1 MRNFVRVLRLSWAY
15 RTRLIISVAAALLAS
30 VCWSLNISAAYPIL
44 KVLSSNESLHTWAEK
59 QIEHYEK
66 EGSDET
72 LLRHQERLRQEKAEL
87 DARPDAPDRGN
98 TLRRI
103 DAEQARLSKN
113 QAEALKK
120 AADYRWLR
128 TAVIQHLP
136 NDPFKTFGWIIFA
149 LVVGIAVKGVFEFVQ
164 EALVGA
170 VVQRT
175 LFDFRNQFFRRALHQ
190 DLKQLGETG
199 PAELMARM
207 TNDVEQ
213 LGTGMKM
220 LYGRVM
226 LEPLKMALSLACA
239 CAISWQLTLAF
250 LVAVAVAVFALNK
263 VSRAMKKAARKVL
276 ERMTELYRV
285 LRESFDGLR
294 VVKAFTGESR
304 ERRRFRAANQDYYK
318 RTVRVIN
325 IDAAIGPV
333 LETLGVLAVGLVLLA
348 GAYLVLAERTDLF
361 GMQMLSEP
369 IGPEA
374 LLTLYLLLATI
385 ADPVRK
391 LSSVWTKTQSGV
403 VAADRIFALYDRVPA
418 VGANAD
424 GPMVPRHEQT
434 IAFKNVSFSYLPG
447 RSALN
452 DVSLEV
458 TAGETVALVGPNGCG
473 KTTLLG
479 LLPRFYDP
487 DHGEILIDGVALRGA
502 NLRSLRKQLGL
513 VTQDTQLFDD
523 TILSNIAFGRPGA
536 TQEEVEAAA
545 KAAHAHEFI
554 VDMPQGYATRTGD
567 MAASRLS
574 GGQKQRLALARAILR
589 DPRIL
594 ILDEFTSQIDGES
607 EAKIHEA
614 LRTFVKGRTT
624 FLITHRRSTLELAD
638 RIVVMDGGRIVATG
652 KHADLLVTSSTYRR
666 LYDSQPSEAKGEGG
680 GGTLTELRPQGE
692 TVARDATVPPVVI
705 PAAGVQPPI
714 PPQQATPTDPA
725 GGEVPQAAQITLLK
739 DLMDDSQ
746 VKLTPAQQKLGRMM
760 RGEKP

>member
-1 MRNFVRVLRLSWAY
+1 MRNFLRVLRLSWAY
-15 RTRLIISVAAALLAS
+15 RSRLIISVVAALLAS

-44 KVLSSNESLHTWAEK
+44 KVLTSGESLHEWVEK
-59 QIEHYEK
+59 QIGHYEK

-72 LLRHQERLRQEKAEL
+72 VLKKQERLRAEKAAV
-87 DARPDAPDRGN
+87 DANPNSPDREN
-98 TLRRI
+98 VLRRNA
-103 DAEQARLSKN
+103 AEQARLGKD
-113 QAEALKK
+113 QVDAKQKEAQH
-120 AADYRWLR
+120 RWLKN
-128 TAVIQHLP
+128 AVIVYLP
-136 NDPFKTFGWIIFA
+136 ESPFRTFGWIIFA
-149 LVVGIAVKGVFEFVQ
+149 LVVGIGVKGVFEFVQ
-164 EALVGA
+164 ESMVGV

-175 LFDFRNQFFRRALHQ
+175 LFDFRNRFFRRALHQ

-226 LEPLKMALSLACA
+226 LEPLKMAFSLACA
-239 CAISWQLTLAF
+239 CVISWQLTLMF
-250 LVAVAVAVFALNK
+250 VGVVAVAVFALNK
-263 VSRAMKKAARKVL
+263 VSRTMKRAARKVL

-285 LRESFDGLR
+285 LREAFDGLR

-304 ERRRFRAANQDYYK
+304 ERRRFRAVNQDYYK

-325 IDAAIGPV
+325 IDAAVGPV
-333 LETLGVLAVGLVLLA
+333 LETLGVLSVGLVLLA
-348 GAYLVLAERTDLF
+348 GAYLVLTERTDLW
-361 GMQMLSEP
+361 GVPMLNEK

-391 LSSVWTKTQSGV
+391 LSNVWTKMQSGM
-403 VAADRIFALYDRVPA
+403 VAADRIFALYDRAPS

-424 GPMVPRHEQT
+424 GPVVPRHAKA
-434 IAFKNVSFSYLPG
+434 IAFQNVSFSYQPG

-473 KTTLLG
+473 KSTLMG

-487 DHGEILIDGVALRGA
+487 DHGEILIDGVPLRTA
-502 NLRSLRKQLGL
+502 NLRSVRKQIGL

-523 TILSNIAFGRPGA
+523 TILANIAFGRPGA

-554 VDMPQGYATRTGD
+554 VAMPQGYATRTGD

-607 EAKIHEA
+607 EAKIQEA

-624 FLITHRRSTLELAD
+624 FVITHRRSTLELAD
-638 RIVVMDGGRIVATG
+638 RIIVMDGGRIVATG
-652 KHADLLVTSSTYRR
+652 THADLLVNSSTYRR
-666 LYDSQPSEAKGEGG
+666 LYDAQPGESK
-680 GGTLTELRPQGE
+680 T
-692 TVARDATVPPVVI
+692 
-705 PAAGVQPPI
+705 AA
-714 PPQQATPTDPA
+714 
-725 GGEVPQAAQITLLK
+725 
-739 DLMDDSQ
+739 
-746 VKLTPAQQKLGRMM
+746 
-760 RGEKP
+760 

>member
-1 MRNFVRVLRLSWAY
+1 MRNFLRVLRLSWTY
-15 RTRLIISVAAALLAS
+15 RTRLIVSAIAALLAS

-44 KVLSSNESLHTWAEK
+44 KVLTQGQSLHEWVQQ
-59 QIEHYEK
+59 QIDHYEK

-72 LLRHQERLRQEKAEL
+72 RWKRQERLRQEKAEL
-87 DARPDAPDRGN
+87 DANPNAPDREN
-98 TLRRI
+98 TLRRN
-103 DAEQARLSKN
+103 ATEQARIGKD
-113 QAEALKK
+113 QADANEK
-120 AADYRWLR
+120 AARYRWLKNNLI
-128 TAVIQHLP
+128 VHLP
-136 NDPFKTFGWIIFA
+136 NSAFQTFGWIIFA
-149 LVVGIAVKGVFEFVQ
+149 LVLGIAIKGVFEFIQ
-164 EALVGA
+164 ESLVGA

-175 LFDFRNQFFRRALHQ
+175 LFDFRNQFFRRGLHQ
-190 DLKQLGETG
+190 DLKQLGDTG

-226 LEPLKMALSLACA
+226 LEPLKMGVSIICA
-239 CAISWQLTLAF
+239 CAISWQLTLMF
-250 LVAVAVAVFALNK
+250 VVVVAVAVFALNK
-263 VSRAMKKAARKVL
+263 VSRAMKRAARKVL
-276 ERMTELYRV
+276 ERMSELYRV
-285 LRESFDGLR
+285 LREAFDGLR

-304 ERRRFRAANQDYYK
+304 ERRRFRAANEDYYK
-318 RTVRVIN
+318 RTVKVIN

-348 GAYLVLAERTDLF
+348 GAYLVLAQRTDLF
-361 GMQMLSEP
+361 GIHMLSEP

-391 LSSVWTKTQSGV
+391 LSSVWTKTQSGM
-403 VAADRIFALYDRVPA
+403 VAADRIFALYDRQPT

-424 GPMVPRHEQT
+424 GPMVPKHEQT
-434 IAFKNVSFSYLPG
+434 ITFKNVCFSYIPG
-447 RSALN
+447 RPALN
-452 DVSLEV
+452 DVTLDV

-473 KTTLLG
+473 KSTLLG
-479 LLPRFYDP
+479 LLPRFYDT
-487 DHGEILIDGVALRGA
+487 DHGEILIDGVPLRTA
-502 NLRSLRKQLGL
+502 NLRSLRRQIGL

-523 TILSNIAFGRPGA
+523 TIFTNIAFGRPGA

-554 VDMPQGYATRTGD
+554 ADLPQGYQTRTGD

-614 LRTFVKGRTT
+614 LRTFVRGRTT
-624 FLITHRRSTLELAD
+624 FVITHRRSTLELAD
-638 RIVVMDGGRIVATG
+638 RIVVMDGGRIVAIG
-652 KHADLLVTSSTYRR
+652 KHAELLVTSSTYRR
-666 LYDSQPSEAKGEGG
+666 LYDTEPNEVRSENAGGAGEPRLQSGRV
-680 GGTLTELRPQGE
+680 TD
-692 TVARDATVPPVVI
+692 DATEPVVVPSPPV
-705 PAAGVQPPI
+705 PQSPS
-714 PPQQATPTDPA
+714 PQQRVTIEPA
-725 GGEVPQAAQITLLK
+725 GEEVPQVAPPSA
-739 DLMDDSQ
+739 
-746 VKLTPAQQKLGRMM
+746 VKLSPQQQKKAG
-760 RGEKP
+760 

>member
-1 MRNFVRVLRLSWAY
+1 MRNFLRVLRLSWAY
-15 RTRLIISVAAALLAS
+15 RTRIIVSILAALFAS

-44 KVLSSNESLHTWAEK
+44 KVKVLTSGESLQTWVDK
-59 QIEHYEK
+59 QVAHYEK
-66 EGSDET
+66 EGSDEG
-72 LLRHQERLRQEKAEL
+72 RQKDEERLTRDRAVLEAHPE
-87 DARPDAPDRGN
+87 APDRDN
-98 TLRRI
+98 LLRQNAA
-103 DAEQARLSKN
+103 DLARLPRD
-113 QAEALKK
+113 QADAQRK
-120 AADYRWLR
+120 AAQHRWLR
-128 TAVIQHLP
+128 DSLIVHLP
-136 NDPFKTFGWIIFA
+136 NDAFKTFGWIIFA
-149 LVVGIAVKGVFEFVQ
+149 LVVGIAVKGVFEFIQ
-164 EALVGA
+164 ESFVGA

-175 LFDFRNQFFRRALHQ
+175 LFDFRNQFFRRGLHQ

-239 CAISWQLTLAF
+239 CAISWQLTLGF

-263 VSRAMKKAARKVL
+263 VSRTIKKAARKVL

-325 IDAAIGPV
+325 IDAGVGPI
-333 LETLGVLAVGLVLLA
+333 LETLGVTAVGLVLLA
-348 GAYLVLAERTDLF
+348 GAYLVLAGRTDLF
-361 GMQMLSEP
+361 GIQMLSEP

-391 LSSVWTKTQSGV
+391 LSSVWTKTQSGM
-403 VAADRIFALYDRVPA
+403 VAADRIFALYDRQPS

-424 GPMVPRHEQT
+424 GPMVPKHAAS
-434 IAFKNVSFSYLPG
+434 IVFKNVSFSYTPG

-452 DVSLEV
+452 DVTLEV

-473 KTTLLG
+473 KSTLLG

-487 DHGEILIDGVALRGA
+487 DHGEILIDGVPLRTA
-502 NLRSLRKQLGL
+502 NLRSVRKQIGL

-523 TILSNIAFGRPGA
+523 TIAANIAFGRPGA
-536 TQEEVEAAA
+536 TPEEIEAAA

-554 VDMPQGYATRTGD
+554 ADLPQGYATRTGD

-607 EAKIHEA
+607 EVKIQEA

-624 FLITHRRSTLELAD
+624 FVITHRRSTLELAD
-638 RIVVMDGGRIVATG
+638 RIIVMDGGRIVAEG
-652 KHADLLVTSSTYRR
+652 KHAELLATSSTYRR
-666 LYDSQPSEAKGEGG
+666 LYDTEPSES
-680 GGTLTELRPQGE
+680 R
-692 TVARDATVPPVVI
+692 
-705 PAAGVQPPI
+705 AA
-714 PPQQATPTDPA
+714 
-725 GGEVPQAAQITLLK
+725 
-739 DLMDDSQ
+739 
-746 VKLTPAQQKLGRMM
+746 
-760 RGEKP
+760 

>member
-1 MRNFVRVLRLSWAY
+1 MRNFLRVLRLSWAY
-15 RTRLIISVAAALLAS
+15 RSRLVLAAVAAVLAAL
-30 VCWSLNISAAYPIL
+30 CWSLNISAAFPIL
-44 KVLSSNESLHTWAEK
+44 KVLIQGQNLHEWVDKEIEQFEQQANDPKKLSDIRNMRAK
-59 QIEHYEK
+59 QK
-66 EGSDET
+66 
-72 LLRHQERLRQEKAEL
+72 EL
-87 DARPDAPDRGN
+87 DENPIADDRED
-98 TLRRI
+98 TLRRL
-103 DAEQARLSKN
+103 ARDI
-113 QAEALKK
+113 ALKEKELAHAHEK
-120 AADYRWLR
+120 AAQHRWLKLN
-128 TAVIQHLP
+128 AICHLP
-136 NDPFKTFGWIIFA
+136 DNTFETFAWIVVA
-149 LVVGIAVKGVFEFVQ
+149 LVVGIAVKGLFEFVQ
-164 EALVGA
+164 ETMVGV

-175 LFDFRNQFFRRALHQ
+175 LFDFRNQFFRRGLHQ
-190 DLKQLGETG
+190 DFKQLGETG

-226 LEPLKMALSLACA
+226 LEPLRMAASLACA
-239 CAISWQLTLAF
+239 CFISWQLTLMF
-250 LVAVAVAVFALNK
+250 VAVVAVAVFALNK

-276 ERMTELYRV
+276 ERMSELYRV
-285 LRESFDGLR
+285 LREAFDGLR

-304 ERRRFRAANQDYYK
+304 ERRRFRAANEDYYK

-325 IDAAIGPV
+325 IDAAVGPI
-333 LETLGVLAVGLVLLA
+333 LETLGILAVGLVLVA
-348 GAYLVLAERTDLF
+348 GAYLVINSQTHLF
-361 GMQMLSEP
+361 GVRMLDDK

-391 LSSVWTKTQSGV
+391 LSSVWTKMQSGM
-403 VAADRIFALYDRVPA
+403 VAADRIFALYDREPS

-424 GPMVPRHEQT
+424 GPMVPPHAQGVV
-434 IAFKNVSFSYLPG
+434 FKNVSFSYLPG

-452 DVSLEV
+452 DVTLEV
-458 TAGETVALVGPNGCG
+458 NAGETVALVGPNGCG
-473 KTTLLG
+473 KSTLLG

-487 DHGEILIDGVALRGA
+487 DHGEILIDGVPLRTA
-502 NLRSLRKQLGL
+502 NLRSVRKQIGL

-523 TILSNIAFGRPGA
+523 TILANIAFGRPGA

-554 VDMPQGYATRTGD
+554 AALPQGYQTRTGD

-638 RIVVMDGGRIVATG
+638 RIVVMDGGRVVATG
-652 KHADLLVTSSTYRR
+652 THAELLVSSSTYRR
-666 LYDSQPSEAKGEGG
+666 LYDTEPTEGKN
-680 GGTLTELRPQGE
+680 
-692 TVARDATVPPVVI
+692 
-705 PAAGVQPPI
+705 AA
-714 PPQQATPTDPA
+714 
-725 GGEVPQAAQITLLK
+725 
-739 DLMDDSQ
+739 
-746 VKLTPAQQKLGRMM
+746 
-760 RGEKP
+760 

>member
-1 MRNFVRVLRLSWAY
+1 MRNFLRVLRLSWAY
-15 RTRLIISVAAALLAS
+15 RSRLIISVVAALLAS

-44 KVLSSNESLHTWAEK
+44 KVLTSGESLHEWVEK
-59 QIEHYEK
+59 QIGHYEK

-72 LLRHQERLRQEKAEL
+72 VLKKQERLRAEKAAV
-87 DARPDAPDRGN
+87 DANPNSPDREN
-98 TLRRI
+98 VLRRNA
-103 DAEQARLSKN
+103 AEQARIGKD
-113 QAEALKK
+113 QADANEK
-120 AADYRWLR
+120 AAQHRWLKN
-128 TAVIQHLP
+128 AVIVYLP
-136 NDPFKTFGWIIFA
+136 ESPFRTFGWIIFA
-149 LVVGIAVKGVFEFVQ
+149 LVVGIGVKGVFEFVQ
-164 EALVGA
+164 ESMVGV

-175 LFDFRNQFFRRALHQ
+175 LFDFRNRFFRRALHQ

-226 LEPLKMALSLACA
+226 LEPLKMAFSLACA
-239 CAISWQLTLAF
+239 CVISWQLTLMF
-250 LVAVAVAVFALNK
+250 VGVVAVAVFALNK
-263 VSRAMKKAARKVL
+263 VSRTMKRAARKVL

-285 LRESFDGLR
+285 LREAFDGLR

-304 ERRRFRAANQDYYK
+304 ERRRFRAVNQDYYK

-325 IDAAIGPV
+325 IDAAVGPV
-333 LETLGVLAVGLVLLA
+333 LETLGVLSVGLVLLA
-348 GAYLVLAERTDLF
+348 GAYLVLTERTDLW
-361 GMQMLSEP
+361 GVPMLNEK

-391 LSSVWTKTQSGV
+391 LSNVWTKMQSGM
-403 VAADRIFALYDRVPA
+403 VAADRIFALYDRAPS

-424 GPMVPRHEQT
+424 GPVVPRHAKA
-434 IAFKNVSFSYLPG
+434 IAFQNVSFSYQPG

-458 TAGETVALVGPNGCG
+458 AAGETVALVGPNGCG
-473 KTTLLG
+473 KSTLMG

-487 DHGEILIDGVALRGA
+487 DHGEILIDGVPLRTA
-502 NLRSLRKQLGL
+502 NLRSVRKQIGL

-523 TILSNIAFGRPGA
+523 TILANIAFGRPGA

-554 VDMPQGYATRTGD
+554 VAMPQGYATRTGD

-607 EAKIHEA
+607 EAKIQEA

-624 FLITHRRSTLELAD
+624 FVITHRRSTLELAD
-638 RIVVMDGGRIVATG
+638 RIIVMDGGRIVATG
-652 KHADLLVTSSTYRR
+652 THADLLVNSSTYRR
-666 LYDSQPSEAKGEGG
+666 LYDAQPGESK
-680 GGTLTELRPQGE
+680 T
-692 TVARDATVPPVVI
+692 
-705 PAAGVQPPI
+705 AA
-714 PPQQATPTDPA
+714 
-725 GGEVPQAAQITLLK
+725 
-739 DLMDDSQ
+739 
-746 VKLTPAQQKLGRMM
+746 
-760 RGEKP
+760 

>member
-1 MRNFVRVLRLSWAY
+1 MRNFLRVLRLSWAY
-15 RTRLIISVAAALLAS
+15 RSRLIISVIAALLAS

-44 KVLSSNESLHTWAEK
+44 KVLTSGESLHEWVEK
-59 QIEHYEK
+59 QIGHYEK

-72 LLRHQERLRQEKAEL
+72 VLKKQERLRAEKAAV
-87 DARPDAPDRGN
+87 DANPNSPDREN
-98 TLRRI
+98 VLRRNA
-103 DAEQARLSKN
+103 AEQARIGKD
-113 QAEALKK
+113 QADANEK
-120 AADYRWLR
+120 AAQHRWLKN
-128 TAVIQHLP
+128 AVIVYLP
-136 NDPFKTFGWIIFA
+136 ESPFRTFGWIIFA
-149 LVVGIAVKGVFEFVQ
+149 LVVGIGVKGVFEFVQ
-164 EALVGA
+164 ESMVGV

-175 LFDFRNQFFRRALHQ
+175 LFDFRNRFFRRALHQ

-226 LEPLKMALSLACA
+226 LEPLKMAFSLACA
-239 CAISWQLTLAF
+239 CVISWQLTLMF
-250 LVAVAVAVFALNK
+250 VGVVAVAVFALNK
-263 VSRAMKKAARKVL
+263 VSRTMKRAARKVL

-285 LRESFDGLR
+285 LREAFDGLR

-304 ERRRFRAANQDYYK
+304 ERRRFRAVNQDYYK

-325 IDAAIGPV
+325 IDAAVGPV
-333 LETLGVLAVGLVLLA
+333 LETLGVLSVGLVLLA
-348 GAYLVLAERTDLF
+348 GAYLVLTERTDLW
-361 GMQMLSEP
+361 GVPMLNEK

-391 LSSVWTKTQSGV
+391 LSNVWTKMQSGM
-403 VAADRIFALYDRVPA
+403 VAADRIFALYDRAPS

-424 GPMVPRHEQT
+424 GPVVPRHAKA
-434 IAFKNVSFSYLPG
+434 IAFQNVSFSYQPG

-473 KTTLLG
+473 KSTLMG

-487 DHGEILIDGVALRGA
+487 DHGEILIDGVPLRTA
-502 NLRSLRKQLGL
+502 NLRSVRKQIGL

-523 TILSNIAFGRPGA
+523 TILANIAFGRPGA

-554 VDMPQGYATRTGD
+554 VAMPQGYATRTGD

-607 EAKIHEA
+607 EAKIQEA

-624 FLITHRRSTLELAD
+624 FVITHRRSTLELAD
-638 RIVVMDGGRIVATG
+638 RIIVMDGGRIVATG
-652 KHADLLVTSSTYRR
+652 THADLLVNSSTYRR
-666 LYDSQPSEAKGEGG
+666 LYDAQPGESK
-680 GGTLTELRPQGE
+680 T
-692 TVARDATVPPVVI
+692 
-705 PAAGVQPPI
+705 AA
-714 PPQQATPTDPA
+714 
-725 GGEVPQAAQITLLK
+725 
-739 DLMDDSQ
+739 
-746 VKLTPAQQKLGRMM
+746 
-760 RGEKP
+760 

>member
-1 MRNFVRVLRLSWAY
+1 MRNFLRVLRLSWQY
-15 RTRLIISVAAALLAS
+15 RTRLIISVVAALMAAM
-30 VCWSLNISAAYPIL
+30 CWSLNISAAYPIL
-44 KVLSSNESLHTWAEK
+44 KVLSSNESLHTWVEK
-59 QIEHYEK
+59 QIAHYEK

-72 LLRHQERLRQEKAEL
+72 VLRKQEMLRQEKAVL
-87 DARPDAPDRGN
+87 DATPSAPDREN
-98 TLRRI
+98 TLRRNA
-103 DAEQARLSKN
+103 AEQARLGKD
-113 QAEALKK
+113 QAEANEKASQYHWLKT
-120 AADYRWLR
+120 AA
-128 TAVIQHLP
+128 IQYLP

-149 LVVGIAVKGVFEFVQ
+149 LVIGIAVKGVFEFIQ
-164 EALVGA
+164 ESIVGT

-207 TNDVEQ
+207 TNDVEH

-226 LEPLKMALSLACA
+226 LEPLKMVVSLVCA
-239 CAISWQLTLAF
+239 CVISWQLTLMF
-250 LVAVAVAVFALNK
+250 VVVVAVAVYALNR
-263 VSRAMKKAARKVL
+263 VSKAMKRAARKVL

-285 LRESFDGLR
+285 LREAFDGLR

-304 ERRRFRAANQDYYK
+304 ERRRFRAANEDYYK

-325 IDAAIGPV
+325 IDAAVGPV
-333 LETLGVLAVGLVLLA
+333 LETLGVLAVGMVLLG
-348 GAYLVLAERTDLF
+348 GAYLVLAKRTDLW
-361 GMQMLSEP
+361 GVPMLSEP

-374 LLTLYLLLATI
+374 LLTLYMLLATI

-391 LSSVWTKTQSGV
+391 LSSVWTKTQSGI

-424 GPMVPRHEQT
+424 GPVVPKHAET
-434 IAFKNVSFSYLPG
+434 VTFKNVSFSYLPG

-452 DVSLEV
+452 DVTLEV

-487 DHGEILIDGVALRGA
+487 DHGEILIDGVPLHSA
-502 NLRSLRKQLGL
+502 NLRSLRKQIGL

-523 TILSNIAFGRPGA
+523 TIFANIAFGRPGA

-545 KAAHAHEFI
+545 QAAHAHEFI
-554 VDMPQGYATRTGD
+554 ADMPQGYLTRTGD

-638 RIVVMDGGRIVATG
+638 RIIVMDGGRIVATG
-652 KHADLLVTSSTYRR
+652 THTDLLVTSSTYRR
-666 LYDSQPSEAKGEGG
+666 LYDAQPSEGKS
-680 GGTLTELRPQGE
+680 
-692 TVARDATVPPVVI
+692 
-705 PAAGVQPPI
+705 AA
-714 PPQQATPTDPA
+714 
-725 GGEVPQAAQITLLK
+725 
-739 DLMDDSQ
+739 
-746 VKLTPAQQKLGRMM
+746 
-760 RGEKP
+760 

>member
-1 MRNFVRVLRLSWAY
+1 MRNFLRVLRLSWAY
-15 RTRLIISVAAALLAS
+15 RSRLIISVVAALLAS

-44 KVLSSNESLHTWAEK
+44 KVLTSGESLHEWVEK
-59 QIEHYEK
+59 QIGHYEK

-72 LLRHQERLRQEKAEL
+72 VLKKQERLRAEKAAV
-87 DARPDAPDRGN
+87 DANPNSPDREN
-98 TLRRI
+98 VLRRNA
-103 DAEQARLSKN
+103 AEQARLGKD
-113 QAEALKK
+113 QVDAKQKEAQH
-120 AADYRWLR
+120 RWLKN
-128 TAVIQHLP
+128 AVIVYLP
-136 NDPFKTFGWIIFA
+136 ESPFRTFGWIIFA
-149 LVVGIAVKGVFEFVQ
+149 LVVGIGVKGVFEFVQ
-164 EALVGA
+164 ESMVGV

-175 LFDFRNQFFRRALHQ
+175 LFDFRNRFFRRALHQ

-226 LEPLKMALSLACA
+226 LEPLKMAFSLACA
-239 CAISWQLTLAF
+239 CVISWQLTLMF
-250 LVAVAVAVFALNK
+250 VGVVAVAVFALNK
-263 VSRAMKKAARKVL
+263 VSRTMKRAARKVL

-285 LRESFDGLR
+285 LREAFDGLR

-304 ERRRFRAANQDYYK
+304 ERRRFRAVNQDYYK

-325 IDAAIGPV
+325 IDAAVGPV
-333 LETLGVLAVGLVLLA
+333 LETLGVLSVGLVLLA
-348 GAYLVLAERTDLF
+348 GAYLVLTERTDLW
-361 GMQMLSEP
+361 GVPMLNEK

-391 LSSVWTKTQSGV
+391 LSNVWTKMQSGM
-403 VAADRIFALYDRVPA
+403 VAADRIFALYDRAPS

-424 GPMVPRHEQT
+424 GPVVPRHAKA
-434 IAFKNVSFSYLPG
+434 IAFQNVSFSYQPG

-458 TAGETVALVGPNGCG
+458 AAGETVALVGPNGCG
-473 KTTLLG
+473 KSTLMG

-487 DHGEILIDGVALRGA
+487 DHGEILIDGVPLRTA
-502 NLRSLRKQLGL
+502 NLRSVRKQIGL

-523 TILSNIAFGRPGA
+523 TILANIAFGRPGA

-554 VDMPQGYATRTGD
+554 VAMPQGYATRTGD

-607 EAKIHEA
+607 EAKIQEA

-624 FLITHRRSTLELAD
+624 FVITHRRSTLELAD
-638 RIVVMDGGRIVATG
+638 RIIVMDGGRIVATG
-652 KHADLLVTSSTYRR
+652 THADLLVNSSTYRR
-666 LYDSQPSEAKGEGG
+666 LYDAQPGESK
-680 GGTLTELRPQGE
+680 T
-692 TVARDATVPPVVI
+692 
-705 PAAGVQPPI
+705 AA
-714 PPQQATPTDPA
+714 
-725 GGEVPQAAQITLLK
+725 
-739 DLMDDSQ
+739 
-746 VKLTPAQQKLGRMM
+746 
-760 RGEKP
+760 

>member
-1 MRNFVRVLRLSWAY
+1 MRNFLRVLRLSWAY
-15 RTRLIISVAAALLAS
+15 RSRLIISVVAALLAS

-44 KVLSSNESLHTWAEK
+44 KVLTSGKSLHEWADE
-59 QIEHYEK
+59 QIAHYEK

-72 LLRHQERLRQEKAEL
+72 VLKRQEQLRQEKAAV
-87 DARPDAPDRGN
+87 DANPNSPDREN
-98 TLRRI
+98 VLRRNAA
-103 DAEQARLSKN
+103 DQARLGKD
-113 QAEALKK
+113 QAEANEK
-120 AADYRWLR
+120 AAQYRWLKN
-128 TAVIQHLP
+128 AVVVYLP
-136 NDPFKTFGWIIFA
+136 NDPFRTFGWIIVA
-149 LVVGIAVKGVFEFVQ
+149 LVVGIAIKGVFEFVQ
-164 EALVGA
+164 ESMVGT

-226 LEPLKMALSLACA
+226 LEPLKMVLSLACA
-239 CAISWQLTLAF
+239 CVISWQLTLMF
-250 LVAVAVAVFALNK
+250 VVVVAAAVFALNK
-263 VSRAMKKAARKVL
+263 ISRTMKRAARKVL

-285 LRESFDGLR
+285 LREAFDGLR

-304 ERRRFRAANQDYYK
+304 ERRRFRAVNQDYYK

-325 IDAAIGPV
+325 IDAAVGPI
-333 LETLGVLAVGLVLLA
+333 LETLGVMAVGTVLLA
-348 GAYLVLAERTDLF
+348 GAYLVLNKDGETHLF
-361 GMQMLSEP
+361 GVRMLDDK

-391 LSSVWTKTQSGV
+391 LSNVWTKTQSGV
-403 VAADRIFALYDRVPA
+403 VAADRIFALYDRAPS

-424 GPMVPRHEQT
+424 GPVVPRHAKA
-434 IAFKNVSFSYLPG
+434 IAFQNVSFSYLPG

-458 TAGETVALVGPNGCG
+458 AVGETVALVGPNGCG
-473 KTTLLG
+473 KSTLMG

-487 DHGEILIDGVALRGA
+487 DHGEILIDGVPLRTA
-502 NLRSLRKQLGL
+502 NLRSVRKQIGL

-523 TILSNIAFGRPGA
+523 TILANIAFGRPGA

-607 EAKIHEA
+607 EAKIQEA

-624 FLITHRRSTLELAD
+624 FVITHRRSTLELAD
-638 RIVVMDGGRIVATG
+638 RIIVMDGGRVVATG
-652 KHADLLVTSSTYRR
+652 THADLLVNSSTYRR
-666 LYDSQPSEAKGEGG
+666 LYDAQPGESKS
-680 GGTLTELRPQGE
+680 
-692 TVARDATVPPVVI
+692 
-705 PAAGVQPPI
+705 AA
-714 PPQQATPTDPA
+714 
-725 GGEVPQAAQITLLK
+725 
-739 DLMDDSQ
+739 
-746 VKLTPAQQKLGRMM
+746 
-760 RGEKP
+760 